1 MQTTITT
8 PEPVSSPIRKPFS
21 AALTEDW
28 WAVILGGLIIFAVLV
43 SGGATIILLRRE
55 QLGLGQLSLFV
66 FVFLATASHGVLDAM
81 TNGGLGIAFFSPFN
95 NDRYFLPWRPIRVSP
110 ISVTRFFSGGGYA
123 VLQSELLWIWTPAF
137 IFATVMLMLKRT
149 KSARVRCT
157 EPGEG
162 E

>member
-1 MQTTITT
+1 MY
-8 PEPVSSPIRKPFS
+8 S
-21 AALTEDW
+21 D
-28 WAVILGGLIIFAVLV
+28 
-43 SGGATIILLRRE
+43 
-55 QLGLGQLSLFV
+55 SLFV

-149 KSARVRCT
+149 KPARVRCP
-157 EPGEG
+157 EPVEG